1 MKKLAFIVAVLA
13 TAGLSSCGNAPK
25 ATFSNEID
33 SLSYMAGI
41 ANTQG
46 LDMYYEQQ
54 LGLDSTVY
62 AEFVRGVEA
71 GLKKT
76 TKKDEAYMAGL
87 QVGQSV
93 GSRMYEMMNGR
104 LFANDSV
111 NKLNKNNMLAGF
123 VDAIKHHVKVSPDSA
138 NIYYETKSKAIKAKI
153 NEVKYA
159 DNKAAGEK
167 FLAENAK
174 NDSVQTTPSG
184 LQYKILKVGKGPV
197 PAEDATVKVH
207 YRGTTINGEEFD
219 SSYSRQEP
227 TSFNVNGVIPGWTE
241 ALKMMPEGSKWMIYI
256 PQELAYGAEGA
267 GAKIDPY
274 STLVFEVELLDAGAK
289 K

>member
-1 MKKLAFIVAVLA
+1 MKKLAFIVVVLA

-25 ATFSNEID
+25 ASFSNEID

-54 LGLDSTVY
+54 LGMDSTVY
-62 AEFVRGVEA
+62 ADFVRGIEA
-71 GLKKT
+71 GLSKT

-93 GSRMYEMMNGR
+93 GSRMFEMMNDR
-104 LFANDSV
+104 LFGNDSV
-111 NKLNKNNMLAGF
+111 NKLNKTNLLAGF
-123 VDAIKHHVKVSPDSA
+123 VDAVKHRVKVSADSA

-153 NEVKYA
+153 NSVKYA

-174 NDSVQTTPSG
+174 NDSVKTTPSG
-184 LQYKILKVGKGPV
+184 LQYKVLKMGNGPV
-197 PAEDATVKVH
+197 PADNATVKVH
-207 YRGTTINGEEFD
+207 YRGTLIDGTEFD

-227 TSFNVNGVIPGWTE
+227 TSFNVNNVISGWTE

-256 PQELAYGAEGA
+256 PQELGYGAEGA
-267 GAKIDPY
+267 GAKINPF

>member
-1 MKKLAFIVAVLA
+1 MKKLAFIVVVLA
-13 TAGLSSCGNAPK
+13 TAGLYSCGNSPK
-25 ATFSNEID
+25 ASFNNEID

-62 AEFVRGVEA
+62 AEFVRGIEA
-71 GLKKT
+71 GLTKT

-93 GSRMYEMMNGR
+93 GSRMFEMMNER

-111 NKLNKNNMLAGF
+111 NKLNKTNILAGF
-123 VDAIKHHVKVSPDSA
+123 VDAVKHRVRISADSA
-138 NIYYETKSKAIKAKI
+138 NTYYEAKSKVIKEKI
-153 NEVKYA
+153 NLVKYA

-167 FLAENAK
+167 FLADNAK
-174 NDSVQTTPSG
+174 KDSVQTTPSG
-184 LQYKILKVGKGPV
+184 LQYKILKVGNGPV
-197 PAEDATVKVH
+197 PSEDATVKVH
-207 YRGTTINGEEFD
+207 YRGTTIDGTEFD

-227 TSFNVNGVIPGWTE
+227 ASFRVTGVIPGWTE
-241 ALKMMPEGSKWMIYI
+241 ALKMMPEGSKWMVYI
-256 PQELAYGAEGA
+256 PQELAYGSEGA
-267 GAKIDPY
+267 GAKIDPF
-274 STLVFEVELLDAGAK
+274 STLIFEVELLDAGAK